1 MVSVVVRV
9 KRKSRIVPIRTSP
22 KKKSGGVSITVV
34 AKPTRRT
41 PTRTST
47 HFSAPLPVD
56 IPQTPVF
63 IAQPGQIISPAKEL
77 AKRFRRGSGRTISVQ
92 QEVRTFG
99 ERSFDRAG
107 RRVTASGRFRGRE
120 K

>member
-1 MVSVVVRV
+1 MG
-9 KRKSRIVPIRTSP
+9 RIVDSRAFTASRKPPRGI
-22 KKKSGGVSITVV
+22 SITIV
-34 AKPTRRT
+34 AKPKPKRRKTRSVT
-41 PTRTST
+41 II
-47 HFSAPLPVD
+47 SAPTPVA
-56 IPQTPVF
+56 IPKTPVF

-92 QEVRTFG
+92 KEVRTFG
-99 ERSFDRAG
+99 ERKSDRAG